1 MTVFNNRLTE
11 SGNTEQFALVSQ
23 CKPIPARHC
32 LGASGS
38 LKVQG

>member
-11 SGNTEQFALVSQ
+11 SGNIEQFSLVSQ

-32 LGASGS
+32 LGASGNP
-38 LKVQG
+38 KVQG